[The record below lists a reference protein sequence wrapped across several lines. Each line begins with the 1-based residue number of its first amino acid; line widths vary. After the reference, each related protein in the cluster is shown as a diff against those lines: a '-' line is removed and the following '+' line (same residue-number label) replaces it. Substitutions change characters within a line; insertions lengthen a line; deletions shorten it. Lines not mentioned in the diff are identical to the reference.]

1 MQHKLWNKRLAD
13 YTLGDYTKLNLIALG
28 VVVVPLVLISVV
40 SDRKLDRQ
48 FKQLVEDNNE

>member
-28 VVVVPLVLISVV
+28 VVVVPLVLIGVV
-40 SDRKLDRQ
+40 ENRKFDRQ
-48 FKQLVEDNNE
+48 IKQLDEALEE